1 MIAHDDAAVQ
11 IWATEEETAGM
22 LEKLRQ
28 LWNVS
33 GQDGPSGSGGSSGSA
48 ETASSPDPSSAEPS
62 SLELPAWV
70 PEPITKTWEMID
82 QHPLVGFF
90 ALVVL
95 GLLAAKIA
103 QMVITRGLARLAA
116 KTATSFDDKLIAY
129 LHRPV
134 FQTVFLSALAL
145 ATKTLGLPNGFTD
158 TVVNILMSIVVLT
171 WLFTGFSVCRLVLD
185 ALGRIRDRFEF
196 VEERTIPLFEITLKL
211 LVFGGATYVL
221 LMVWEIDPAPWL
233 ASAGVVG
240 IAVGFAAKDTL
251 ANLFAGFFIV
261 ADAPYKL
268 GDFVVLPTGERGM
281 VTNVG
286 IRSTRL
292 LTRDDIEITVP
303 NALIANAKIINESGG
318 PAESERIRIKVGVA
332 YGSDVDQVCE
342 VLQKIAIEHDHIM
355 PHPAPRVRMR
365 AFGASSLDF
374 ELLCW
379 IDSPV
384 RRGKLSHELYM
395 EVYKT
400 FEQLGIEIPFAQ
412 TDVRIKEMPSS

>member
-1 MIAHDDAAVQ
+1 MFEMLRKALMTGWRAEAAS
-11 IWATEEETAGM
+11 AAAAGEE
-22 LEKLRQ
+22 
-28 LWNVS
+28 S
-33 GQDGPSGSGGSSGSA
+33 
-48 ETASSPDPSSAEPS
+48 ASSLQLPS
-62 SLELPAWV
+62 WI
-70 PEPITKTWEMID
+70 PEPVAAAWELVD
-82 QHPLVGFF
+82 QQPFLGFI
-90 ALVVL
+90 ALVVS
-95 GLLAAKIA
+95 GFIAAKIA
-103 QMVITRGLARLAA
+103 QAVITKGLARLTA
-116 KTATSFDDKLIAY
+116 KTETTFDDKLVAF
-129 LHRPV
+129 LDRPV
-134 FQTVFLSALAL
+134 FQTVFLGALSMA
-145 ATKTLGLPNGFTD
+145 ARTLGLPAGFTD
-158 TVVNILMSIVVLT
+158 GVANILMTIVVLI
-171 WLFTGFSVCRLVLD
+171 WLFAGFSVCRLVLD
-185 ALGRIRDRFEF
+185 ALGRVRDRFEF
-196 VEERTIPLFEITLKL
+196 IEERTIPLFEITLKL

-221 LMVWEIDPAPWL
+221 LMIWEINPAPWL

-251 ANLFAGFFIV
+251 ANLFSGFFIV

-268 GDFVVLPTGERGM
+268 GDFVVLTSGERGM

-303 NALIANAKIINESGG
+303 NALIANAKIVNESGG

-342 VLQKIAIEHDHIM
+342 VLERIAVEHEHILRE
-355 PHPAPRVRMR
+355 PTPRVRMR

-400 FEQLGIEIPFAQ
+400 FGRLGIEIPFAQ
-412 TDVRIKEMPSS
+412 TDIHIKEMPAGR